1 MVFLFGGNK
10 RSDVTATNKEGL
22 VGAMTIAW
30 DDVYKR
36 NVIMWKVPRN
46 IRMNDNIVVR
56 EDEIAVFYR
65 DGKVLAYIDRP
76 DRYALTSQNAPILGG
91 LIQAL
96 SGVKQQA
103 EVFYI
108 QKKVFD
114 GKFGSKQPYQFRD
127 KEFGFVNL
135 RVFGEFRYRVNDP
148 ANFINQF
155 VGTLNYQTSA
165 EVEERIKEQMVV
177 LVYDALGHLKE
188 KGMGVTDLAAN
199 LTTIEHVVLEKSKD
213 HFGMYGVEINKV
225 SGLYINL
232 PEEVQK
238 AVDARASM
246 QVLGV
251 NYMQYQTGQA
261 MRDAAQNPSGGAAG
275 AGVGVGA
282 GFGAG
287 YVMMG
292 TMAQSMQQPPPGQ
305 ATPAQTPQPQGKPC
319 IKCGANVPPGAKFCP
334 SCGAKQ
340 EETLNCPN
348 CKAEVSANAK
358 FCPNC
363 GQPVKATVK
372 CPKCSAENQPGA
384 KFCANCGEKLQ

>member
-1 MVFLFGGNK
+1 
-10 RSDVTATNKEGL
+10 
-22 VGAMTIAW
+22 
-30 DDVYKR
+30 
-36 NVIMWKVPRN
+36 
-46 IRMNDNIVVR
+46 
-56 EDEIAVFYR
+56 
-65 DGKVLAYIDRP
+65 
-76 DRYALTSQNAPILGG
+76 
-91 LIQAL
+91 
-96 SGVKQQA
+96 
-103 EVFYI
+103 
-108 QKKVFD
+108 
-114 GKFGSKQPYQFRD
+114 
-127 KEFGFVNL
+127 NL
-135 RVFGEFRYRVNDP
+135 RVFGEFRYRVSDP

-177 LVYDALGHLKE
+177 LVYDAIGHLKD
-188 KGMGVTDLAAN
+188 KGMGVTDLATN
-199 LTTIEHVVLEKSKD
+199 LTTIEQVVLEKSKD

-261 MRDAAQNPSGGAAG
+261 LRDAAQNPAGGAAG

-292 TMAQSMQQPPPGQ
+292 TMAQSLQQPPPGQ
-305 ATPAQTPQPQGKPC
+305 APAPQPQGKPC
-319 IKCGANVPPGAKFCP
+319 IKCGAALPLGAKFCP

-340 EETLNCPN
+340 EESISCPN
-348 CKAEVSANAK
+348 CKAEVSATAK

-363 GQPVKATVK
+363 GQPVKTVAK
-372 CPKCSAENQPGA
+372 CPKCNAENPAGA
-384 KFCANCGEKLQ
+384 RFCANCGEKLQ